1 MDERIYNGSEREIG
15 FGIEPI
21 NDFTLSEC
29 DFSVELYCSP
39 FKPVVFQKSEAK
51 KIDENNYSVILDT
64 TLVGT
69 GKLKCKLTI
78 GIPDESFADG
88 VRVEVVYFY
97 TGIEI
102 LQPL

>member
-51 KIDENNYSVILDT
+51 KIDENN
-64 TLVGT
+64 
-69 GKLKCKLTI
+69 
-78 GIPDESFADG
+78 
-88 VRVEVVYFY
+88 
-97 TGIEI
+97 
-102 LQPL
+102 